1 MIFDLQNDAL
11 HSPGFIRA
19 ALLHFYT
26 PTPSEFCFVFPAM
39 FRLDRE
45 ELHMANTSY
54 CCKLP
59 LSIAIYLSIT
69 GLSLC
74 ACVYVFVCFCVCTYA
89 CMFLCECDA
98 CQGWYMI
105 VRVLRGEVAHE
116 RVGRV
121 DTLLLKGT
129 SKQSENTSLLRIDVE
144 DEWLSEVLSFRS
156 NKFHTRTSHTASYGL
171 TSTGSSSFFFG
182 GSNEVIERRFAVSS
196 AWAFPFFFNRFRR
209 PLQRFYRLSRGQ

>member
-1 MIFDLQNDAL
+1 LIFDLQNDAL

-39 FRLDRE
+39 FRLDSE
-45 ELHMANTSY
+45 EQH
-54 CCKLP
+54 CCNKNQLLLQTAS
-59 LSIAIYLSIT
+59 LSRN
-69 GLSLC
+69 LSLSLSRG
-74 ACVYVFVCFCVCTYA
+74 YLFVHVSMCLSVFCVCTYA

-129 SKQSENTSLLRIDVE
+129 SKQSGNTSL
-144 DEWLSEVLSFRS
+144 
-156 NKFHTRTSHTASYGL
+156 AY
-171 TSTGSSSFFFG
+171 
-182 GSNEVIERRFAVSS
+182 
-196 AWAFPFFFNRFRR
+196 
-209 PLQRFYRLSRGQ
+209 